1 MGNATQGLSLNTNEI
16 ILVMGENLDMGGD
29 DAGARNGCGKS
40 ALMNA
45 LSYALYGWA
54 ISDIKK
60 ENLINKTNGKNMVVT
75 LDFESAGNSYRIVR
89 GRKPNILEFYK
100 DGVKQ
105 SDTDTED
112 SAQGDSRETQQEI
125 ERILGM
131 SQDMFCQI
139 VAINTY
145 TVPFLFQTANEQRT
159 IIEQLLGITLLSEK
173 AEHLKDEMKLVKEQ
187 ITLEGARIAGAE
199 EASKRIQ
206 AQIDTLRSRQATWTL
221 RQASDIET
229 LRQKIDE
236 MDKID
241 IERELAIHAD
251 WQVYESAKRDLLN
264 IQQKQ
269 QHLTSLKQKEE
280 RLLATLN
287 NDLDSLKNKCC
298 HTCKQTINTDVH
310 RVLMAEIEGKIEQS
324 KADLNKLLDDMAGL
338 HTEMENIKSVTQPS
352 SRIYSSLN
360 DAHNHRNKVM
370 LLHQQY
376 EQKLHE
382 IDPYQD
388 QIDAMQNSALQEI
401 DLTSMNALTKFSEH
415 QEFLLKLLTN
425 KDSFIR
431 KKIIEQNLSY
441 LNSRLHYYLNA
452 LCLPHEVIF
461 ENDLTVSIS
470 EFGRDLS
477 PGNLSRGEMERL
489 SLGLSFAFRDV
500 WENLY
505 QKINLIFCDEKLDNG
520 LDSNGVN
527 NAVKLLRAMNREQ
540 GRDVWIISHREEIVN
555 KVNIVCRAVKENG
568 FTSFNM
574 ET

>member
-1 MGNATQGLSLNTNEI
+1 
-16 ILVMGENLDMGGD
+16 
-29 DAGARNGCGKS
+29 
-40 ALMNA
+40 
-45 LSYALYGWA
+45 
-54 ISDIKK
+54 
-60 ENLINKTNGKNMVVT
+60 
-75 LDFESAGNSYRIVR
+75 
-89 GRKPNILEFYK
+89 
-100 DGVKQ
+100 
-105 SDTDTED
+105 
-112 SAQGDSRETQQEI
+112 
-125 ERILGM
+125 
-131 SQDMFCQI
+131 
-139 VAINTY
+139 
-145 TVPFLFQTANEQRT
+145 
-159 IIEQLLGITLLSEK
+159 
-173 AEHLKDEMKLVKEQ
+173 
-187 ITLEGARIAGAE
+187 
-199 EASKRIQ
+199 
-206 AQIDTLRSRQATWTL
+206 
-221 RQASDIET
+221 
-229 LRQKIDE
+229 
-236 MDKID
+236 
-241 IERELAIHAD
+241 
-251 WQVYESAKRDLLN
+251 
-264 IQQKQ
+264 
-269 QHLTSLKQKEE
+269 
-280 RLLATLN
+280 
-287 NDLDSLKNKCC
+287 
-298 HTCKQTINTDVH
+298 
-310 RVLMAEIEGKIEQS
+310 
-324 KADLNKLLDDMAGL
+324 
-338 HTEMENIKSVTQPS
+338 
-352 SRIYSSLN
+352 
-360 DAHNHRNKVM
+360 M

-401 DLTSMNALTKFSEH
+401 DLTSMNALAKFSEH